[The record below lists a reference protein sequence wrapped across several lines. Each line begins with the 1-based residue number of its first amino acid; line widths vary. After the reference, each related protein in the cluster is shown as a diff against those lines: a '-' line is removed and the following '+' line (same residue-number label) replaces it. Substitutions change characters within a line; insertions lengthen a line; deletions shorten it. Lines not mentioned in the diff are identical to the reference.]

1 MTRLEQLLSLAQL
14 TRQRDGRLA
23 PLRLHLQ
30 GLVRVRVRVGV
41 GVRARVGVK
50 VRARVRVSLQRLQ
63 LGVARSL
70 IVVVGVVLQPRLVR
84 VRVRVRREF
93 PCEEFGTNNYCKL
106 YGELYYY
113 LQLTTTNYYLASI
126 SLSVSIISS
135 RESIRSPT

>member
-1 MTRLEQLLSLAQL
+1 MAV
-14 TRQRDGRLA
+14 
-23 PLRLHLQ
+23 LRLSAWTSSACSSK
-30 GLVRVRVRVGV
+30 RVRVRF
-41 GVRARVGVK
+41 
-50 VRARVRVSLQRLQ
+50 RVRDPTLTVTLTLQCLQ
-63 LGVARSL
+63 LGVARGL
-70 IVVVGVVLQPRLVR
+70 IVVVGVVLQPRL
-84 VRVRVRREF
+84 VRVRREF